1 MKKAHLL
8 IGLAAIFL
16 MTKPGVTSTLNTLS
30 YKTENHQK
38 ASNSSAGSETAM
50 EVHQGEQDGGGALW

>member
-8 IGLAAIFL
+8 MGLVAILL

-30 YKTENHQK
+30 YKPENNRK
-38 ASNSSAGSETAM
+38 AFNPRAVSETAI
-50 EVHQGEQDGGGALW
+50 EVHEGEQEGGGALW